1 MAGPSAWVTSSRG
14 KTPPTGCETTSRLP
28 AVPIF
33 QKSIFRTECDE
44 CNVPFAVN
52 TGGVCEQCRR
62 ILCSKH
68 LHGSITHKL
77 LIAFGARMICVR
89 CRAGET
95 PGGARPA
102 PDHR

>member
-1 MAGPSAWVTSSRG
+1 MAGPSAWATSSRG
-14 KTPPTGCETTSRLP
+14 TTPPRLP

>member
-1 MAGPSAWVTSSRG
+1 MAGPSAWVTSWRG
-14 KTPPTGCETTSRLP
+14 KTPPRLV

>member
-1 MAGPSAWVTSSRG
+1 MAGPSAWVTSWRG
-14 KTPPTGCETTSRLP
+14 KTPRLS

-77 LIAFGARMICVR
+77 LIAFGGRMICVR

>member
-1 MAGPSAWVTSSRG
+1 M
-14 KTPPTGCETTSRLP
+14 
-28 AVPIF
+28 PIF

-44 CNVPFAVN
+44 CNLAFAVN

-62 ILCSKH
+62 ILCPKH

-77 LIAFGARMICVR
+77 LIAFGAKIVCVR

-95 PGGARPA
+95 PSRPA
-102 PDHR
+102 APGNR

>member
-1 MAGPSAWVTSSRG
+1 M
-14 KTPPTGCETTSRLP
+14 
-28 AVPIF
+28 PIF

-44 CNVPFAVN
+44 CNIPFAVN

-77 LIAFGARMICVR
+77 LIAFGAKIVCVR

-95 PGGARPA
+95 PARPA
-102 PDHR
+102 APGNR